1 MADVAITIPV
11 SSVQYTTW
19 LRSSYIALSQIS
31 ESGMPM
37 IENIELGPDQID
49 AFYNFMEE
57 STKEVSKLFSSRQG
71 DTSGVPFE
79 YDKDSDVIYRFNELE
94 PTLTQAPVLK
104 IQLTE
109 DVQNAIFS
117 YLSVLWFNTKNID
130 AATSYFMGK
139 YQKLAANIER
149 NLNILHD

>member
-1 MADVAITIPV
+1 MADVVITIPV

-31 ESGMPM
+31 ENGMPM

-57 STKEVSKLFSSRQG
+57 STREVSKLFSDRQG
-71 DTSGVPFE
+71 DVAGVPFE
-79 YDKDSDVIYRFNELE
+79 YDKDADVVYRFNELE
-94 PTLTQAPVLK
+94 PVLTQAVVLK
-104 IQLTE
+104 SQLGE

-117 YLSVLWFNTKNID
+117 YLSVLWFSTKKMDD
-130 AATSYFMGK
+130 AVSYFMGK
-139 YQKLAANIER
+139 YQKLAANIEK
-149 NLNILHD
+149 NLYILHD